1 MAETD
6 QLGLPLVA
14 AAQAQKHV
22 TVNEAFARLD
32 AAVGGVL
39 VSRSVTLP
47 PAVAA
52 EGQAWA
58 VPGAAVNEWAGQ
70 GGAVAI
76 RANGGWAFVTPKRGW
91 RAFVA
96 DESVMVAHDG
106 AGWRD
111 GLVALSPS
119 GAGLSAGIA
128 EFDHTVSAG
137 ASSETVPGIPA
148 NVLVIAVTARV
159 IVNIAGSA
167 TAWSLGSDLS
177 DDRYGAGLG
186 LGAGAFARGLLG
198 SPMAFYAPTPLRLTA
213 TGGSFA
219 GGGVVRLAVHWLAV
233 DVPGL

>member
-1 MAETD
+1 MAETV

-22 TVNEAFARLD
+22 TVNEALARLD

-39 VSRSVTLP
+39 VSRSVALP
-47 PAVAA
+47 PAAA
-52 EGQAWA
+52 EEGQAWA
-58 VPGAAVNEWAGQ
+58 VPGAAVNDWAGQ

-76 RANGGWAFVTPKRGW
+76 RAGGGWVFVAPKRGW

-96 DESVMVAHDG
+96 DESASVVHDG

-119 GAGLSAGIA
+119 GAGLSAGIT
-128 EFDHTVSAG
+128 EFDHAVGAG

-159 IVNIAGSA
+159 LEDIAGSA
-167 TAWSLGSDLS
+167 SAWSLGSDVS

-186 LGAGAFARGLLG
+186 LVAGSFARGLLG
-198 SPMAFYAPTPLRLTA
+198 APMAVYAPTPLRLTA